1 MLILDS
7 SLVSI
12 IMPSYNSA
20 HFIEESIQ
28 SIINQTHQ
36 NWELLVTDD
45 FSADNTIQI
54 IENLTTR
61 DSRIKLFKLK
71 HNNGAAVARNHSIK
85 HAKGRF
91 IAFCDSDD
99 LWEPSKLKEQVAFMI
114 REDCAFSYT
123 SYDRINEDGTSRQG
137 IDCKSAITHKDLLK
151 NNYIGC
157 LTAMYDVE
165 KLGKRYMPLLRKRQ
179 DWALWLQLLKECDEA
194 KGLQE
199 RLAVYRERS
208 SSMSSNKMEMLKYN
222 WLIYHQVEG
231 SGRVKATFQLFLFM
245 IYYIQKK
252 LED

>member
-1 MLILDS
+1 
-7 SLVSI
+7 
-12 IMPSYNSA
+12 
-20 HFIEESIQ
+20 
-28 SIINQTHQ
+28 
-36 NWELLVTDD
+36 
-45 FSADNTIQI
+45 
-54 IENLTTR
+54 
-61 DSRIKLFKLK
+61 LK
-71 HNNGAAVARNHSIK
+71 HNSGAAVARNHSIK

-99 LWEPSKLKEQVAFMI
+99 LWKPSKLKEQVAFMI

-123 SYDRINEDGTSRQG
+123 SYDRINEDGTSCRG
-137 IDCKSAITHKDLLK
+137 SNCKAAITYKDLLK

-199 RLAVYRERS
+199 PLAVYRERS
-208 SSMSSNKMEMLKYN
+208 SSISSNKMEMLKYN

-231 SGRVKATFQLFLFM
+231 FGRTRATFQLFLFM

-252 LED
+252 IRD

>member
-1 MLILDS
+1 MNDS
-7 SLVSI
+7 EGFLSSI

-20 HFIEESIQ
+20 SFIEESIQ

-36 NWELLVTDD
+36 NWELLITDD

-54 IENLTTR
+54 IENLASR
-61 DSRIKLFKLK
+61 DSRIKLFQLK
-71 HNNGAAVARNHSIK
+71 HNSGAAVARNHSIK

-99 LWEPSKLKEQVAFMI
+99 LWKPAKLKEQIAFMI
-114 REDCAFSYT
+114 REGCAFSYT
-123 SYDRINEDGTSRQG
+123 SYDRINEDGTSLRG
-137 IDCKSAITHKDLLK
+137 IDCKSAITYKDLLK

-208 SSMSSNKMEMLKYN
+208 SSISSNKMEMLKYN

-231 SGRVKATFQLFLFM
+231 FGKIKATFQLFIFM

-252 LED
+252 IRD